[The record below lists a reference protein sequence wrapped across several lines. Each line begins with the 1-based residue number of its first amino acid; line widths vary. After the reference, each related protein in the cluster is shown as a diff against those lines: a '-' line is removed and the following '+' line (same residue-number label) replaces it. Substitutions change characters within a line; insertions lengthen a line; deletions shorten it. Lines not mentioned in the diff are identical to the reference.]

1 MIDRDQ
7 VVKRFRA
14 GETYAGIAADS
25 GCTRQYIQQ
34 IITKALGVEARTEW
48 IDMNRKQRKAEKVIG
63 LATLRAA
70 AIKAAIEAGTVPSCA
85 VCLKPAY
92 RRALRV
98 AKRWRNVTCS
108 KECSQ
113 LWIKHRTEISEEA
126 KDRHRI
132 AQAKTC
138 IAAGTD
144 STRMKWAYRA
154 LAGEAKTR
162 RNGPISEAVKSAL
175 ARVAELRGEVVNG

>member
-1 MIDRDQ
+1 MIDRGQ
-7 VVKRFRA
+7 VVKRFRG
-14 GETYAGIAADS
+14 GETYAEIAANS

-92 RRALRV
+92 RRALKARKS
-98 AKRWRNVTCS
+98 ARNVTCS
-108 KECSQ
+108 RECSQ
-113 LWIKHRTEISEEA
+113 LWMKHRTEISEEA
-126 KDRHRI
+126 KARHRLY
-132 AQAKTC
+132 QAKAC
-138 IAAGTD
+138 IAAGKD
-144 STRMKWAYRA
+144 EGRMRWAYRC

-175 ARVAELRGEVVNG
+175 ARVAELRGEANVQ